1 MRLREFV
8 ESKADAQTLAALA
21 TFLADRA
28 DDEAASKQI
37 SKTAFIELAQSMG
50 VNVTDQN
57 ISDLVSAVPL
67 SNILNPID
75 PGSDIVSFKGDTEA
89 ATGMSV
95 DQAQEVVNSN
105 AKAAMKRRQA
115 KEDAALTAD
124 QKKRIERNRAAAL
137 EKLAQKG
144 AGGQIV

>member
-57 ISDLVSAVPL
+57 ISDLVSAAPL
-67 SNILNPID
+67 SNILDPID

-105 AKAAMKRRQA
+105 AKAAMKRRQ
-115 KEDAALTAD
+115 
-124 QKKRIERNRAAAL
+124 
-137 EKLAQKG
+137 
-144 AGGQIV
+144 